1 MLCLAVTMVRMKKLR
16 LKNRLKRSEKP
27 TKTAKVS
34 LKIRIR
40 DRVLSWDL
48 RKLTR
53 TMVLMS
59 IPIALVGTYLWYN
72 RLYLNDERRVWS
84 AINNS
89 MATQSVTR
97 TLTSGGTGNK
107 VVQYQQFFY
116 APQAVTKS
124 KVTFSQ
130 KSATI
135 ETNVAT
141 EGISYLDKQYSRYT
155 LFNTNQKK
163 PDGSYPTLDSIL
175 YKWGKNDMTPQE
187 QLSAREGYI
196 GELISLAIFGNYD
209 AQFRSETISKMKA
222 QNVYEIDLA
231 SITRENI
238 DDRSIMS
245 VPVKVRLKP
254 FATLLQSA
262 FVKAGYG
269 AFEPLNPD
277 NFKEDSTLGA
287 TFLIDRKNNTIYGV
301 QYGDR
306 QEKYTGYG
314 VNQQVEEPVSDIS
327 ADDLEAKVREEI
339 SGVL

>member
-1 MLCLAVTMVRMKKLR
+1 MVAMKKL
-16 LKNRLKRSEKP
+16 LLKRRRAIKDKP
-27 TKTAKVS
+27 TKTEKIS
-34 LKIRIR
+34 LKLRIR
-40 DRVLSWDL
+40 NRVLSWNL
-48 RKLTR
+48 RKLTQ
-53 TMVLMS
+53 TMVFMA
-59 IPIALVGTYLWYN
+59 IPIALAGSYLWYN
-72 RLYLNDERRVWS
+72 RLYLNDERRVWL
-84 AINNS
+84 ALNNS
-89 MATQSVTR
+89 MATSSVTR

-141 EGISYLDKQYSRYT
+141 EGVSYLDRQYSRYT

-163 PDGSYPTLDSIL
+163 PDGSAPSLDAIL
-175 YKWGKNDMTPQE
+175 GKWGKNTQTPEE
-187 QLSAREGYI
+187 QASARDGYV
-196 GELISLAIFGNYD
+196 GELISLAIFGNFD
-209 AQFRSETISKMKA
+209 AQFRAEAIKEMKQSGVYTIDV
-222 QNVYEIDLA
+222 NG
-231 SITRENI
+231 ITRESVEGKQVLN
-238 DDRSIMS
+238 
-245 VPVKVRLKP
+245 VPVTVKLKP
-254 FATLLQSA
+254 FAALLQKA

-277 NFKEDSTLGA
+277 NFREDSTLGA
-287 TFLIDRKNNTIYGV
+287 TFLVDRKSNSLFGV

-314 VNQQVEEPVSDIS
+314 VNQQVVEPTSDITS
-327 ADDLEAKVREEI
+327 EDLEKKVRDEI